1 MEGFGSADVSTPFH
15 YGSVHD
21 GQYRSDS
28 FEQKLKKQYWKTKQ
42 TVIQK
47 LGKNQDEFIVA
58 GDADIDTKLE
68 VRGSGIL
75 LFAWTDSKPIFF
87 LYLKDYFVKYDVHT
101 TPQIRGIYTPLP
113 TFEKKRLQ
121 RCF

>member
-1 MEGFGSADVSTPFH
+1 MESILLCSHAFGVLARIFVSLQEMDPSPSTPSPNMEGFGSADVSTPFH

-58 GDADIDTKLE
+58 GDAEIDTKLE
-68 VRGSGIL
+68 VIELS
-75 LFAWTDSKPIFF
+75 AS
-87 LYLKDYFVKYDVHT
+87 
-101 TPQIRGIYTPLP
+101 
-113 TFEKKRLQ
+113 
-121 RCF
+121 